1 MIQCVLL
8 GLLALSGS
16 FEVHRLAPA
25 PAQVREVAAL
35 SPGSPVEMGD
45 PGTSPTVEAIAGK
58 DRTSRLF
65 TKKGKSLVK
74 DANAKQNDGKILCE
88 NCKVETVPGEKHVK
102 DVTPPSNEAQ
112 VDHIIPKAKGG
123 KGEPSNGQVLCR
135 DCNIKKSDKPE

>member
-16 FEVHRLAPA
+16 FDANRLAPV
-25 PAQVREVAAL
+25 PAQVREATVL
-35 SPGSPVEMGD
+35 SPGLPVETGD
-45 PGTSPTVEAIAGK
+45 LGATSTVDAIAGK
-58 DRTSRLF
+58 DRTSLPF

-102 DVTPPSNEAQ
+102 DVSPPPNEAQ
-112 VDHIIPKAKGG
+112 VDHIVPKAKGG
-123 KGEPSNGQVLCR
+123 KGDPANGQVLCR
-135 DCNIKKSDKPE
+135 DCNIKKSDKPK

>member
-1 MIQCVLL
+1 M
-8 GLLALSGS
+8 
-16 FEVHRLAPA
+16 
-25 PAQVREVAAL
+25 
-35 SPGSPVEMGD
+35 EMGD